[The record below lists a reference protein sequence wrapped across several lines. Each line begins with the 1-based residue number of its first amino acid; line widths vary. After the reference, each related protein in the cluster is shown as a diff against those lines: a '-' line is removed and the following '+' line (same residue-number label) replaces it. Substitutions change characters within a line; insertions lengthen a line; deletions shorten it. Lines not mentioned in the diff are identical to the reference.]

1 MVRMKCEEH
10 TPTGTSPGGLKSSNT
25 KLLIIMLFKTFL
37 ATRERKTANMASFLK
52 EAPEAIVVILHPSSF
67 PSSLKNRINAHMEEC
82 D

>member
-1 MVRMKCEEH
+1 
-10 TPTGTSPGGLKSSNT
+10 
-25 KLLIIMLFKTFL
+25 MLFKTFL
-37 ATRERKTANMASFLK
+37 ATRERKTANVASFLK